1 MRGAGAHSVAKCRG
15 LGGYYRVA
23 VSHVGRD
30 GVRGSS
36 ASTTARRSGTLSG
49 RTRLASRNCALPLM
63 VPARV
68 SHWSNTQRRE
78 G

>member
-15 LGGYYRVA
+15 LGGYYRAA

-30 GVRGSS
+30 GVRDAP
-36 ASTTARRSGTLSG
+36 ASTTAMRSGTLSG
-49 RTRLASRNCALPLM
+49 RARDESRNCALLLT

-68 SHWSNTQRRE
+68 SHWSRK
-78 G
+78 GSL